1 MDRGT
6 DALDRAK
13 QPREG
18 MNEPEGRA
26 SLLCTQRGIIIRIP
40 SGARGY
46 THCQEKSWFGPG
58 HERGPSRPGQRGKH
72 GLRGYCIGGYMII
85 PKKCPS
91 KKQITL
97 LSLCPAILSSSTPA
111 ADVYHLRQCLRA
123 HETCMWLQLSGGF
136 HQCHIPI
143 KICVTPTRHQLRRRG
158 RHGALHVC
166 HTRYETPRPYPLM
179 LTLFPHEPA
188 STWYICRTRSV
199 GNCSG
204 ACWREDC
211 LDRTARVAACAR

>member
-111 ADVYHLRQCLRA
+111 ADVYHLGQCLRA
-123 HETCMWLQLSGGF
+123 HETCVAAALRGLPPVPHT
-136 HQCHIPI
+136 HQDM
-143 KICVTPTRHQLRRRG
+143 
-158 RHGALHVC
+158 C
-166 HTRYETPRPYPLM
+166 HT
-179 LTLFPHEPA
+179 HA
-188 STWYICRTRSV
+188 SSA
-199 GNCSG
+199 SE
-204 ACWREDC
+204 A
-211 LDRTARVAACAR
+211 RTAWGPARLPHKV